1 MAFFCQT
8 REYKGER
15 RANIENGENKTK
27 KCFNIKLSILVVVN
41 NFVPELIQARS
52 EEFSRFKL
60 DDYFL

>member
-15 RANIENGENKTK
+15 RATIEKGENKTK

-52 EEFSRFKL
+52 EEFSCFKL

>member
-15 RANIENGENKTK
+15 RAKIEKGENKTK